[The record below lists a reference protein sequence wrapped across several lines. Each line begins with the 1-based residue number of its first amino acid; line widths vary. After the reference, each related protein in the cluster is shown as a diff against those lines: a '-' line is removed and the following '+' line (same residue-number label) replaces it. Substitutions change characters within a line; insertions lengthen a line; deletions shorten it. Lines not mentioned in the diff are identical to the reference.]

1 MWLINI
7 HSLELELFVGNRIPE
22 YAILSHRWGDKE
34 ASFEKFQSR
43 QYDSREGG
51 YGKIWDFC
59 AQVAEGKGSINYAW
73 VDTCCIDKRS
83 SAELSE
89 SINSM
94 FKWYRDAQ
102 ICYVYLSDVDGQAP
116 DIESE
121 LRKSQWFLRGWTLQ
135 EIVAPREI
143 LFFSKTWTL
152 LGSKSK
158 LVDIIS
164 SITKIER
171 DYLLDE
177 KPLYQASIAQRMSW
191 ASCRSTTREEDIAYS
206 LLGIFDISMP
216 LLYGEGTKAFIRLQE
231 EILKQTKDDSILA
244 WGYNLPRN
252 CAFHQGLDHQFHI
265 LGALAQHPSWFAGC
279 GSVVQCGIWEVLDH
293 WSRSLEITNKGLHIR
308 ATVLPRLT
316 GDEPTLSHGVLRR
329 LQHFI
334 SVSRFALFR
343 YVVLNCRS
351 MCCYTT
357 RIVIPLLST
366 NNQILCRLQPSRS
379 TIESN
384 YNTIVTNQH

>member
-51 YGKIWDFC
+51 YEKIWNFC

-102 ICYVYLSDVDGQAP
+102 ICYVYLSDADDQAP
-116 DIESE
+116 DIEYE

-143 LFFSKTWTL
+143 LFFSKTWGL

-158 LVDIIS
+158 L
-164 SITKIER
+164 
-171 DYLLDE
+171 
-177 KPLYQASIAQRMSW
+177 PLYRASIAQRMSW

-206 LLGIFDISMP
+206 LLGIFDINMP
-216 LLYGEGTKAFIRLQE
+216 LLYGEGSKAFTRLQE
-231 EILKQTKDDSILA
+231 EIIKQTKDDSILA

-252 CAFHQGLDHQFHI
+252 R
-265 LGALAQHPSWFAGC
+265 ALAAHPSWFAGC
-279 GSVVQCGIWEVLDH
+279 DSVVRCGARDH
-293 WSRSLEITNKGLHIR
+293 WSRSVEITNK
-308 ATVLPRLT
+308 
-316 GDEPTLSHGVLRR
+316 DEPTLSHGIRLISIRGLELSINVL
-329 LQHFI
+329 L
-334 SVSRFALFR
+334 
-343 YVVLNCRS
+343 YD
-351 MCCYTT
+351 
-357 RIVIPLLST
+357 
-366 NNQILCRLQPSRS
+366 
-379 TIESN
+379 
-384 YNTIVTNQH
+384 